1 MAETSSFIFKGD
13 SWKSHHL
20 MNSLLTL
27 LAYLGN
33 AVFPMQ
39 FHRTEHSVK
48 GVDSTTERSGTI
60 VSPQSTFMCLLDST

>member
-1 MAETSSFIFKGD
+1 
-13 SWKSHHL
+13 

-33 AVFPMQ
+33 AAQPYADSPMQ

-48 GVDSTTERSGTI
+48 AVDSATEKCSNTI
-60 VSPQSTFMCLLDST
+60 VFPESTFMCLLDST